1 MIFYVKVMKVGFQ
14 IKKSI
19 KTNFYFIFVHETF
32 SASVVFYFFNVNKE
46 EITRDNKFL
55 HISCFNL
62 PPTSGITPQKL
73 DLLTS
78 RGLVVAW
85 HSPSP

>member
-1 MIFYVKVMKVGFQ
+1 MIFCVKVMKVGFQ
-14 IKKSI
+14 IKKVS
-19 KTNFYFIFVHETF
+19 KLTFILFF
-32 SASVVFYFFNVNKE
+32 CMKLSASVVFYFFNVNKG
-46 EITRDNKFL
+46 EITRDNKFF

-62 PPTSGITPQKL
+62 PPTCGITPQKL

>member
-1 MIFYVKVMKVGFQ
+1 MIFCVKVMKVGFQ

-19 KTNFYFIFVHETF
+19 KTNFYFIFLHETF
-32 SASVVFYFFNVNKE
+32 SASVVFYFFKVNNG
-46 EITRDNKFL
+46 EITRDNKF
-55 HISCFNL
+55 FNL
-62 PPTSGITPQKL
+62 PPTCGITPQKL